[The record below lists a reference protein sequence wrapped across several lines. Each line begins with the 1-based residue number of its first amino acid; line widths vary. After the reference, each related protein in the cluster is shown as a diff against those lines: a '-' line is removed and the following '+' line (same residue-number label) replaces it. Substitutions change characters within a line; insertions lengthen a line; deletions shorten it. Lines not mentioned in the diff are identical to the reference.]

1 MTESCKSCDAKGFR
15 EKEENFQILR
25 KDCSVCNGTG
35 ITKTSKGKR
44 RVFRKKID
52 DVDPENMTMEQQT
65 QKFLRAHGY

>member
-1 MTESCKSCDAKGFR
+1 MIDSCKSCDARGFR

-35 ITKTSKGKR
+35 IVKTSKGKR
-44 RVFRKKID
+44 RIFRKKID
-52 DVDPENMTMEQQT
+52 DDTENNSVEAQT